1 MKKLFCSVVLCL
13 MGMTS
18 FAQTATMPTLILF
31 PDDRWMDQHG
41 FVDVSD
47 NDGET
52 MRKYRYNDAFVE
64 NTEIGTAITAV
75 QAVFG
80 ERGFKHKDL
89 PNLLKQQDRKG
100 AMERARKGDGKS
112 TQGTE
117 MKKLLRAARPDIRV
131 DLFYSVKPYGFRKD
145 IHFELKAVDAY
156 TLEQVSSCQG
166 DIIGTADPLELALR
180 KVIAGKSEEFCE
192 KMINY
197 FLELRDNGRKVFLY
211 FMVPDGNEVD
221 LTNDEVPG
229 TGKVYQDYLLD
240 WIQDHSVNQS
250 GTTSMTDSSEI
261 DFEDVRVP
269 FFDEQGKPTD
279 TTRWARQIAAQLKAD
294 AGITVKIDPD
304 SGLGQVTFI
313 IEAEN

>member
-41 FVDVSD
+41 FVDIA
-47 NDGET
+47 DGDGKNN
-52 MRKYRYNDAFVE
+52 RLFRYNDAFVE

-75 QAVFG
+75 QAVFE

-89 PNLLKQQDRKG
+89 PNLLKQQDRRRG
-100 AMERARKGDGKS
+100 MEMARKADGKG
-112 TQGTE
+112 TQGSN
-117 MKKLLRAARPDIRV
+117 MKRILQQANPDIRV

-156 TLEQVSSCQG
+156 TMEQVSSCQG
-166 DIIGTADPLELALR
+166 DIVGTADPLELALR

-192 KMINY
+192 KMVNY
-197 FLELRDNGRKVFLY
+197 FLDLRDNGRKVMLY
-211 FMVPDGNEVD
+211 FMVPDGTEVD

-229 TGKVYQDYLLD
+229 QGKVYQDYLLD
-240 WIQDHSVNQS
+240 WIQEHSVNQS
-250 GTTSMTDSSEI
+250 GTTSMADATEV

-269 FFDEQGKPTD
+269 FFNDLGKPTD
-279 TTRWARQIAAQLKAD
+279 TRQWARQIATQLKND

-313 IEAEN
+313 VEAE